1 MNTEV
6 ELYGTTIKTE
16 TVALIYVNNQ
26 FQAFSK
32 SALNELLVAL
42 GSDKSKLKILK
53 TFNMTF
59 NEMVQVCNTGIRMIE
74 DAS

>member
-16 TVALIYVNNQ
+16 TVALINVNNK
-26 FQAFSK
+26 FEAFSK

-42 GSDKSKLKILK
+42 GSDKSKQKILK
-53 TFNMTF
+53 TFDKTY
-59 NEMVQVCNTGIRMIE
+59 NEMVQICNTGIRMIE
-74 DAS
+74 DSS